1 VVNKAHPYLIL
12 KEEKVMSVVH
22 QSFEKWKSKRL
33 LSVISSTRYCG

>member
-22 QSFEKWKSKRL
+22 QSFEK
-33 LSVISSTRYCG
+33 